1 MIPTLL
7 AAACTLTGVL
17 AGICIGI
24 SLGIPI
30 GQHRIRQAVQ
40 HAWTGRWP
48 RHPDKAR

>member
-7 AAACTLTGVL
+7 AVACTLTGTL

-30 GQHRIRQAVQ
+30 GQHRIRQAVH
-40 HAWTGRWP
+40 HAWNGRWP
-48 RHPDKAR
+48 RHSGKAR